1 MGINVWEVIEAAST
15 KPFGF
20 MPFYPGP
27 GLGGHCIPI
36 DPFYLTWKAHEAG
49 VKTRF
54 IELAGE
60 VNQSMPEYVVH
71 IVTKALNAVEKS
83 IRSSRILILGLA
95 YKSNVDD
102 TRESPSLELIELL
115 AKEGANIDY
124 FDPHVDT
131 IPKMRKYPDLLG
143 KKSIKWNEDT
153 ICSFDL
159 VLISTAHDAVN
170 YHELG
175 QWAKVVVDTRNAM
188 SEVTGATAQIY
199 SA

>member
-1 MGINVWEVIEAAST
+1 M
-15 KPFGF
+15 
-20 MPFYPGP
+20 
-27 GLGGHCIPI
+27 
-36 DPFYLTWKAHEAG
+36 
-49 VKTRF
+49 
-54 IELAGE
+54 
-60 VNQSMPEYVVH
+60 
-71 IVTKALNAVEKS
+71 
-83 IRSSRILILGLA
+83 
-95 YKSNVDD
+95 
-102 TRESPSLELIELL
+102 IELL

-131 IPKMRKYPDLLG
+131 IPKMRKYRDLLG

-170 YHELG
+170 YNELG